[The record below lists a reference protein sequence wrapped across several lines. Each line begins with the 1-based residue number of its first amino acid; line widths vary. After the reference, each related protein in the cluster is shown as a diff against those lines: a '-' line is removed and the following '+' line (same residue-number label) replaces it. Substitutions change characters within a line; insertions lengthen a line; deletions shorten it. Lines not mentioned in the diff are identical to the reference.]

1 MKKKAL
7 FILMVAVL
15 GSTFWFASAY
25 KATPQLIADSYDS
38 LWKRAESYEKEGL
51 PESLK
56 SCVDSIFDKAVQEKN
71 TVQQMKAKIF
81 QMKVVLIK
89 ENDKNDEVFDELEA
103 FASGCTSPEAKALVH
118 SLLAD
123 AYFTYY
129 NNDSYTISKRT
140 DMAGVAPDNIEEWSA
155 SNFAQR
161 IMLHLRSSVEAKNVL
176 ASASLTPWLPLL
188 EEIENDSSGSLYSY
202 LNDRLITIAS
212 ECANSFTRN
221 YRQTELSDGSYL
233 TSREMFVNLSVT
245 DKSEFDFGAMALRSY
260 QENLKLYA
268 AEGQKEE
275 LLKMD
280 LDRLIKV
287 KSYSQYAEYNALL
300 LSLIENNKDCKSV
313 MKVYVELSNSFLSGN
328 ASPEQHKQLHAL
340 CKEGAQLYPSSKEA
354 IQLRNKMLDLE
365 RPICYIVGTSYSSS
379 YSSVF
384 AVKEDIKLSIHYKN
398 IPNCEV
404 EIYRI
409 PLSAADYAKV
419 SKETMIYQT
428 KGERIQT
435 IKIAFPDAELLTTK
449 DTSIVIPGLP
459 AGIYE
464 VVLKNEKASS
474 DDMYGS
480 SFYVTDYAAI
490 YRIRNNTTEIVV
502 TDRKSGKPAKGVQVN
517 MYIGTRG
524 GMRQAET
531 IQKVG
536 TLKTDQLGIVLFNSN
551 TNNTYY
557 FSITEKG
564 KEEHYLYSYW
574 GSNSYDWNIKTE
586 LIKRMNVLTD
596 RSIYRPGQTMY
607 FKGIAYEED
616 ENGQRVMNS
625 NSNYTAKLVGANG
638 EQLSEQSLKSNEF
651 GSISGSFVIPT
662 SSLNGQFRIEIS
674 GGSNFYS
681 AANFRVEEYKRPTFE
696 VVYDTIKATYTFG
709 DPITITG
716 KVKSYSG
723 AAVQQAEIKY
733 RVSRKRYTWFYDLN
747 NLNGELLTQG
757 TCQSDDEGTFSVT
770 FVADKEQTI
779 SRNPSYY
786 TYQVSVDATDNN
798 GETQSQTKS
807 IHMGERSLMLSVE
820 APEYAS
826 DDSLSFAIHAKNPD
840 GMKVTS
846 NCSWSISLLKDY
858 DSMEALKKGDSLGI
872 DKLITSGKSFSDMGK
887 VILPIQELKPG
898 RYRICVESTDNQGRK
913 VVAKQEFIRH
923 KMSDKKLPVLSKSW
937 LLTDH
942 LTCRPGEKAI
952 LQFGSSFNDVSVLYE
967 IISQDYEILTRKW
980 LTFDNEC
987 LLLEVPFKN
996 EYGKGVSVRFTF
1008 IKDGVTYQKK
1018 CDVERFVESNKLWLK
1033 MASFRDKIRPGSTE
1047 SWTLTVTDD
1056 KGKFP
1061 AAEVVA
1067 SMYDFSLDKFVKH
1080 QWSPFFYFKNYR
1092 SFDWSESNKGA
1103 ISCFLQFESTMEE
1116 ESSVGSS
1123 YQNWMGLLDLLGR
1136 RRGGITEMMQG
1147 RASGY
1152 LAVDKRMSASSGDP
1166 NGNYTIRVRGN
1177 ATAKSADYAYKEA
1190 GQEEDLAFALTQTVN
1205 KDESAGEGTNYLRTN
1220 LNETAFFYPHLVTD
1234 SSGNVAINFTVPES
1248 LTRWKFM
1255 AMAHTKD
1262 MKWGNI
1268 EELVTAQKEVMITP
1282 NLPRFFRQGD
1292 VTGISGKVD
1301 NLSESKL
1308 TMNVILEFFDPSTE
1322 KVLAPLT
1329 QQKQITIEGGK
1340 SQSVAFQ
1347 TTLPDSLEIVGVR
1360 MKAISNTFSDGEQ
1373 VVLPVLSNR
1382 QMVTESMPMSVRGNK
1397 EYTFEMKSG
1406 KESKTQVPY
1415 RMVFEFSTN
1424 PVWYAIQALPSIG
1437 NPRNE
1442 NDALSW
1448 FAAYYASIFADAV
1461 LQTVPQT
1468 KQIFEQWR
1476 SEGKNK
1482 ESLLSNLEKN
1492 QDLKTIL
1499 LEESPWLLDGKK
1511 ESEQKERIGL
1521 LFDLNNQKQQ
1531 RELAIRKL
1539 SELQTSS
1546 GGWSWYPGMPESRYI
1561 TQFII
1566 GYMSKIQSLG
1576 TYKFNDKE
1584 KSMIQNGLNYLDDM
1598 IAKDYIDLKKYTKK
1612 EDLETQRPNIYQLY
1626 YLFVRSEFTEL
1637 MPLKDAQTKE
1647 AVDYYLG
1654 QVEKFGNEG
1663 PLFNRALSSITLH
1676 RNGKTTK
1683 AKSIVR
1689 SLREQAVQS
1698 EELGMYWK
1706 KNVNGYF
1713 WNENAIAVHVVLMQ
1727 ALGEV
1732 DSNEAEQEELKI
1744 WLLKQKQTENWGSST
1759 ATSDAIAALVMKGS
1773 AWATEKGKTD
1783 ISWGGREV
1791 QPEQQESGTGY
1802 FRQVLDAKEITP
1814 EHQKVTIRKEGKG
1827 IAWGALYYQYS
1838 EQMENIKANT
1848 NVLQVSKKLLRVATT
1863 PTGSELQQ
1871 IDPQHPLE
1879 RGEKVTVRLVVKTD
1893 RDMEFVHLK
1902 DARPSCLEA
1911 TDVLSRCIWKEK
1923 ICYYQSN
1930 KDASMNFFFNF
1941 LPKGTYVFEYSSVV
1955 TRSGTYSEG
1964 PATIQCMYAPEFT
1977 SHTSGNRILVK

>member
-25 KATPQLIADSYDS
+25 KATPQLVADSYDS
-38 LWKRAESYEKEGL
+38 LWKRAVSYEKEGL

-56 SCVDSIFDKAVQEKN
+56 SCVDSIFNKAVQEKN

-81 QMKVVLIK
+81 QMKAILTK

-103 FASGCTSPEAKALVH
+103 FASGCESPEAKALVH

-123 AYFTYY
+123 AYFSYF

-161 IMLHLRSSVEAKNVL
+161 IMLHLKASVEAKDVL

-188 EEIENDSSGSLYSY
+188 EEIENDSSGSLFSY
-202 LNDRLITIAS
+202 LNDRLITIS
-212 ECANSFTRN
+212 SRCVNSFSKN
-221 YRQTELSDGSYL
+221 YKQTVMNDGSYL
-233 TSREMFVNLSVT
+233 IPREMFVNLTIT

-260 QENLKLYA
+260 QENLRLFA
-268 AEGQKEE
+268 AQGKKEE

-280 LDRLIKV
+280 LNRLIRV
-287 KSYSQYAEYNALL
+287 KAYTQNSIYKALL
-300 LSLIENNKDCKSV
+300 KSLIDNNKDCPSV
-313 MKVYVELSNSFLSGN
+313 MNAYIELSNNFFFGET
-328 ASPEQHKQLHAL
+328 APEEYRQLYDI
-340 CKEGAQLYPSSKEA
+340 CKEGALLYPSSREA
-354 IQLRNKMLDLE
+354 IQLRNKIVELE
-365 RPICYIVGTSYSSS
+365 RPACILNAP
-379 YSSVF
+379 SVY
-384 AVKEDIKLSIHYKN
+384 AVNEGIKLSFIYKN
-398 IPNCEV
+398 ITYCNV

-409 PLSAADYAKV
+409 PMSAADYTVVSRDKKMYLNKGKLIKTLKV
-419 SKETMIYQT
+419 S
-428 KGERIQT
+428 
-435 IKIAFPDAELLTTK
+435 FPNADLLINK

-459 AGIYE
+459 GGIYE
-464 VVLKNEKASS
+464 VVLKNEKAVPE
-474 DDMYGS
+474 DAFAS

-490 YRIRNNTTEIVV
+490 YRTQNGTTDIVV
-502 TDRKSGKPAKGVQVN
+502 TDRRSGKPAKGVQVN
-517 MYIGTRG
+517 IYTGTRSS
-524 GMRQAET
+524 RNRNQAET
-531 IQKVG
+531 IHKQE
-536 TLKTDQLGIVLFNSN
+536 TLKTDLLGMTHFSSN
-551 TNNTYY
+551 TNNNYF
-557 FSITEKG
+557 FSITENG
-564 KEEHYLYSYW
+564 KEEHYLYSFW
-574 GSNSYDWNIKTE
+574 GSNFERNNKFE

-596 RSIYRPGQTMY
+596 RSIYRPGQTVY

-616 ENGQRVMNS
+616 EKGQRVMSPNS
-625 NSNYTAKLVGANG
+625 DYTAKLVGANG
-638 EQLSEQSLKSNEF
+638 DQLSEQKLKSNEF

-662 SSLNGQFRIEIS
+662 SSLNGQFRIDIS
-674 GGSNFYS
+674 GSDFY
-681 AANFRVEEYKRPTFE
+681 AGTDFRVEEYKRPTFE
-696 VVYDTIKATYTFG
+696 VVFDTIKATYKFG
-709 DPITITG
+709 DPITVSG

-723 AAVQQAEIKY
+723 APVQQAEIKY
-733 RVSRKRYTWFYDLN
+733 RVSRKTYSWYYDLN
-747 NLNGELLTQG
+747 NGNGELLTQG
-757 TCQSDDEGTFSVT
+757 TCKSDDAGAFTVT
-770 FVADKEQTI
+770 FIAEKGQTT
-779 SRNPSYY
+779 SRYPSYY
-786 TYQVSVDATDNN
+786 TYQVAIDATDNN
-798 GETQSQTKS
+798 GETQSQTK
-807 IHMGERSLMLSVE
+807 GVNVGDRSLLLSVE
-820 APEYAS
+820 APDYVR
-826 DDSLSFAIHAKNPD
+826 DDTLSFAIHAKNLD
-840 GMKVTS
+840 GMNVKS
-846 NCSWSISLLKDY
+846 NCSWSFSLLKDY
-858 DSMEALKKGDSLGI
+858 DSMEALDKGDSLGI
-872 DKLITSGKSFSDMGK
+872 DKLITSGKSLSDSGK
-887 VILPIQELKPG
+887 VIVPIQELKSG
-898 RYRICVESTDNQGRK
+898 RYRIRVESTDNQGRK
-913 VVAKQEFIRH
+913 VIAEKEFIRC
-923 KMSDKKLPVLSKSW
+923 KMNDKKLPVLSKSW
-937 LLTDH
+937 LATDH
-942 LTCRPGEKAI
+942 LTCRPGEKAVI
-952 LQFGSSFNDVSVLYE
+952 QFGSSFKDVSVLYE
-967 IISQDYEILTRKW
+967 IISQDYVILTRKW
-980 LTFDNEC
+980 LTLDNEC
-987 LLLEVPFKN
+987 LRLEVPFRK
-996 EYGKGVSVRFTF
+996 EYGKGVNVRFTF
-1008 IKDGVTYQKK
+1008 IKAGVTYQKE
-1018 CDVERFVESNKLWLK
+1018 CTVQRFVESNSLWLK
-1033 MASFRDKIRPGSTE
+1033 IASFRDKIRPGSTE
-1047 SWTLTVTDD
+1047 SWTMTVTDD
-1056 KGKFP
+1056 NGKFP
-1061 AAEVVA
+1061 AAEVLA
-1067 SMYDFSLDKFVKH
+1067 SMYDMSLDKFVKH
-1080 QWSPFFYFKNYR
+1080 EWTPFYYFTNFA
-1092 SFDWSESNKGA
+1092 SFDWSQSNSNSVSFYLLFA
-1103 ISCFLQFESTMEE
+1103 SNMEE
-1116 ESSVGSS
+1116 VPSFVRPFF
-1123 YQNWMGLLDLLGR
+1123 QDWMGLLELFGN
-1136 RRGGITEMMQG
+1136 RRGSVTEMMQG

-1152 LAVDKRMSASSGDP
+1152 MNMDKRMSASAGDP
-1166 NGNYTIRVRGN
+1166 NANYTIRVRGT
-1177 ATAKSADYAYKEA
+1177 AVAKSEEYAYKEA
-1190 GQEEDLAFALTQTVN
+1190 GQVDELALQLAD
-1205 KDESAGEGTNYLRTN
+1205 KAKESAGEGGNYLRTN

-1262 MKWGNI
+1262 MKWGNM
-1268 EELVTAQKEVMITP
+1268 EEQVTAQKEVMITP

-1301 NLSESKL
+1301 NLSASKL
-1308 TMNVILEFFDPSTE
+1308 TMNVMLEFFDPSTE
-1322 KVLAPLT
+1322 KVLATLT
-1329 QQKQITIEGGK
+1329 QQEQITIDGGK

-1360 MKAISNTFSDGEQ
+1360 MKAISNEYSDGEQ

-1576 TYKFNDKE
+1576 TYKFNNKE
-1584 KSMIQNGLNYLDDM
+1584 LSLIQNGLRYLDDM
-1598 IAKDYIDLKKYTKK
+1598 IAKDYIDLKNYTKR
-1612 EDLETQRPNIYQLY
+1612 EDLDKQRPNIYQLY
-1626 YLFVRSEFTEL
+1626 YLYSRSEFTKL
-1637 MPLKDAQTKE
+1637 TPLNDAQAKE

-1663 PLFNRALSSITLH
+1663 PLFNRALSAITLN
-1676 RNGKTTK
+1676 RNGKTAK
-1683 AKSIVR
+1683 AKAIVR

-1727 ALGEV
+1727 ALSEV

-1783 ISWGGREV
+1783 ISWGGREI

-1814 EHQKVTIRKEGKG
+1814 EHQKVTVRKEGKG

-1838 EQMENIKANT
+1838 ERMENIKANT
-1848 NVLQVSKKLLRVATT
+1848 NVLQVSKKLLRVVST
-1863 PTGSELQQ
+1863 PTGSELQD

-1911 TDVLSRCIWKEK
+1911 TDVLSRCFWKEK

-1955 TRSGTYSEG
+1955 TRSGMYSEG

-1977 SHTSGNRILVK
+1977 SHTSGNRIFVK